1 MGSPKQRR
9 RQQTTSC
16 LQQLWQSGNHL
27 GRPIVVT
34 KIRCLFITRIEVG
47 VEQGVV
53 VVRINGSEL
62 EFLRD
67 PRHFAGA
74 LIKDVGWRWL
84 YLLGYLVKWSA
95 CSAST
100 LTFCVRIP
108 INSLKLFVKLKLT
121 GKSSKLGH
129 I

>member
-16 LQQLWQSGNHL
+16 LQQLWHSGNHL

-74 LIKDVGWRWL
+74 LMKDFGWRWL
-84 YLLGYLVKWSA
+84 YLLGYLVK
-95 CSAST
+95 
-100 LTFCVRIP
+100 
-108 INSLKLFVKLKLT
+108 
-121 GKSSKLGH
+121 
-129 I
+129 